1 MKKVLAIC
9 MALVLVVALPLAASA
24 LIAESSETIII
35 TSDDYIVGSPAVYPT
50 STSTVTDVSAVIAQ
64 SGITIQPN
72 DPDQSYVGF
81 SVTIRR
87 KQPGDMFVVKPYQ
100 YVSLDIVVAQ
110 YSPSGVPSPRSS
122 IRFYDLDS
130 SGDSYFQLDMVS
142 SEYRP
147 ATADMA
153 YKYVGKIDLGQDMA
167 IDSMRVTVWF
177 GDGYSKI
184 GYTIL
189 SVENFEILTGVSDEG
204 AYNTAQIID
213 QIQTSTDEIIGS
225 IDGSTGQ
232 IVGELDEIQSDIKG
246 DDWTSPAP
254 GKDDEL
260 NGAMSDYDDAYNEAV
275 GGKSDQ
281 EIVDEV
287 SGQVDYDYGALDQQS
302 VSGVTGFLSDLLD
315 SFGADY
321 KSLLMLSL
329 TIGLAVYVIG
339 RRVSSA

>member
-9 MALVLVVALPLAASA
+9 MALVLVVALPLAVSA
-24 LIAESSETIII
+24 DTHVSISI
-35 TSDDYIVGSPAVYPT
+35 DDDGFYLFNHWYIDADGIWNYDVGSASIVDSNVYLESDNDYYGCGFSLSSIGGKTFLTIDQYQSFSVSFDIKNYDASQRPLVNALLYLYTVGGGYLQVPYT
-50 STSTVTDVSAVIAQ
+50 STDYDGATATLTVNFSGAFDLSRDLSIYRIGLTFRYSAPCVADMYYVCGDLDVVTEVTD
-64 SGITIQPN
+64 
-72 DPDQSYVGF
+72 PD
-81 SVTIRR
+81 
-87 KQPGDMFVVKPYQ
+87 
-100 YVSLDIVVAQ
+100 
-110 YSPSGVPSPRSS
+110 
-122 IRFYDLDS
+122 
-130 SGDSYFQLDMVS
+130 
-142 SEYRP
+142 
-147 ATADMA
+147 A
-153 YKYVGKIDLGQDMA
+153 Y
-167 IDSMRVTVWF
+167 
-177 GDGYSKI
+177 
-184 GYTIL
+184 YT
-189 SVENFEILTGVSDEG
+189 E
-204 AYNTAQIID
+204 QIID
-213 QIQTSTDEIIGS
+213 QIQTSTDEITGS
-225 IDGSTGQ
+225 IDDSTGQ

>member
-9 MALVLVVALPLAASA
+9 MALVLVVALPLA
-24 LIAESSETIII
+24 
-35 TSDDYIVGSPAVYPT
+35 
-50 STSTVTDVSAVIAQ
+50 VSADTHVSVI
-64 SGITIQPN
+64 
-72 DPDQSYVGF
+72 
-81 SVTIRR
+81 
-87 KQPGDMFVVKPYQ
+87 
-100 YVSLDIVVAQ
+100 LDD
-110 YSPSGVPSPRSS
+110 
-122 IRFYDLDS
+122 RFELYNWCYIDS
-130 SGDSYFQLDMVS
+130 SGTWLWNAGTASFLDGNVYLETDDSYYGAGFFLRTIDRSPFITIDQYQAFDFSLIVRNYDASQRPLVS
-142 SEYRP
+142 SL
-147 ATADMA
+147 A
-153 YKYVGKIDLGQDMA
+153 YLYM
-167 IDSMRVTVWF
+167 S
-177 GDGYSKI
+177 DGSF
-184 GYTIL
+184 L
-189 SVENFEILTGVSDEG
+189 SVPFTSTDYNGAKAELTIHYTALFDLSRDLDIYRMGVVQRYSAPCVSNMIFVPGTLDFDLSVADPD
-204 AYNTAQIID
+204 AYYTEQIID
-213 QIQTSTDEIIGS
+213 QIETSTDKITGS
-225 IDGSTGQ
+225 IDDSTGQ